1 MVVDP
6 ITKICSVRPV
16 VPGGAGGSMATPD
29 FVTSV
34 KPISTRGG
42 GRLCP
47 HITTGTLGFSD
58 LPTALS
64 VTPTRNMYL
73 LYHLICEK
81 KTHLEY
87 LLYILISHF
96 DVGLCDVIRSLHRK
110 GVSHSSLQLALTQF
124 CMLAL
129 VFDTK
134 SGRRKV

>member
-1 MVVDP
+1 MVFDP

-81 KTHLEY
+81 KN
-87 LLYILISHF
+87 
-96 DVGLCDVIRSLHRK
+96 SLRIFI
-110 GVSHSSLQLALTQF
+110 VYSNFPL
-124 CMLAL
+124 
-129 VFDTK
+129 
-134 SGRRKV
+134 

>member
-1 MVVDP
+1 MRLHLIFDH
-6 ITKICSVRPV
+6 ITKICSV
-16 VPGGAGGSMATPD
+16 TP
-29 FVTSV
+29 
-34 KPISTRGG
+34 I
-42 GRLCP
+42 
-47 HITTGTLGFSD
+47 
-58 LPTALS
+58 
-64 VTPTRNMYL
+64 RNMYL

-110 GVSHSSLQLALTQF
+110 GVSQSSLQLALTQF

>member
-1 MVVDP
+1 MRLHLIFDH
-6 ITKICSVRPV
+6 ITKICSV
-16 VPGGAGGSMATPD
+16 TP
-29 FVTSV
+29 
-34 KPISTRGG
+34 I
-42 GRLCP
+42 
-47 HITTGTLGFSD
+47 
-58 LPTALS
+58 
-64 VTPTRNMYL
+64 RNMYL

-81 KTHLEY
+81 KPHLEY

-110 GVSHSSLQLALTQF
+110 GVSQSSLQLALTQF